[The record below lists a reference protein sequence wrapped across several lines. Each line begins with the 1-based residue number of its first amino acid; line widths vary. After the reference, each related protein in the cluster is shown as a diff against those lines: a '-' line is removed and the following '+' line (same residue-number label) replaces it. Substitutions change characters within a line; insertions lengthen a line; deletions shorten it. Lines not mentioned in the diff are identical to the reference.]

1 MLCSVGGTSW
11 YFSREIGLVNYM
23 SRSSQQARQKAQR
36 TLKHAA
42 TTWKLMLRSVLN
54 AFADWRNSQLTNFTK
69 SPPLVSMIINAKQ
82 EIWRQLENY
91 QRHAPLRTQRKTR
104 RGTHG
109 DNTVKERIKCARKF
123 HRPHQVTQERIRPKA
138 EGDFS
143 LKPDFCTTCAKSRR
157 RCKVAPTSDGQ
168 GAEFRRGSSQE
179 RLPGIRQESPAY
191 PRMSL

>member
-1 MLCSVGGTSW
+1 
-11 YFSREIGLVNYM
+11 M
-23 SRSSQQARQKAQR
+23 SRSSQQTRQKAQR
-36 TLKHAA
+36 TLKHEA
-42 TTWKLMLRSVLN
+42 TTWKVMLRSVLN

-69 SPPLVSMIINAKQ
+69 TLPLVSMIINAKTGDM
-82 EIWRQLENY
+82 EAVGELSETCS
-91 QRHAPLRTQRKTR
+91 HAEQRKTR

-123 HRPHQVTQERIRPKA
+123 HRPHRVTQERIRPEA

-157 RCKVAPTSDGQ
+157 CCKVAPTSDGQ

-179 RLPGIRQESPAY
+179 HLPGIRQEPPAY